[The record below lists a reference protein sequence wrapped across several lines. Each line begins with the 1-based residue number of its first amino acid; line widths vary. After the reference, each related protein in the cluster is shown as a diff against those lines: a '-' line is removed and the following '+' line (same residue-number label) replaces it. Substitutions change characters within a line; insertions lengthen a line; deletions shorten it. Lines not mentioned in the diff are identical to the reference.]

1 MLISDAEALLES
13 QVVVPRSPIQ
23 AKGLLLGTIFDSLC
37 VLTFADPPDFR
48 SRHSRSKPRREFSP
62 RGAMSS
68 AHLSSPSQL
77 FLEPKILYRSAVE
90 QVPTGDYQL
99 PLSSAE
105 VLQEGTDLTI
115 VSYGPPLYTIEGA
128 LHLLK
133 NPTEDIQSLIPEDL
147 RHLSVELIDLR
158 TIAPYDVSPAPSW
171 SKSGADCAVPQIETV
186 VKSVN
191 KTGRCI
197 VVHEASKTGGV
208 GSELAAEVQERCFL
222 RLEAPVGRITGW
234 DTPFGLAYEKFYL
247 PDQLR
252 IVSRF
257 ASLVTFLSLTSA
269 LSPPSQ
275 LDSVIETMRY

>member
-1 MLISDAEALLES
+1 MADPNIARSSSPAHLFRRRAFSSVRLQVAEAHRSTAGPLTSVIFTAAIRDPNPVVRCATSES
-13 QVVVPRSPIQ
+13 QQKILSLTYPRS
-23 AKGLLLGTIFDSLC
+23 
-37 VLTFADPPDFR
+37 
-48 SRHSRSKPRREFSP
+48 
-62 RGAMSS
+62 
-68 AHLSSPSQL
+68 SQL

-90 QVPTGDYQL
+90 QVPTGDFQL

-105 VLQEGTDLTI
+105 VLREGSDLTI

-158 TIAPYDVSPAPSW
+158 TIAPYD
-171 SKSGADCAVPQIETV
+171 IETI

-191 KTGRCI
+191 KTGRCL
-197 VVHEASKTGGV
+197 VVHEAVKTGGV

-222 RLEAPVGRITGW
+222 RLEAPVQRITGW
-234 DTPFGLAYEKFYL
+234 DTPFGMAYEKFYL

-252 IVSRF
+252 IVSSVALGGRV
-257 ASLVTFLSLTSA
+257 STCILTLLSLRSST
-269 LSPPSQ
+269 PS
-275 LDSVIETMRY
+275 